1 MTHQEEMSDN
11 LAKIESVLS
20 LMQQE
25 REFAGKERQF
35 QKEQS
40 EIYRETV
47 DKSLEFQDKE
57 IALMK
62 ERQEE
67 DMCKTNSLRLTIR
80 WGVGIA
86 IVLMLSGI
94 GSIATK
100 PSKAYIDKVITN
112 GDFVS
117 KDEGVK
123 GAHIVIEDTYEVFE
137 REGVL
142 THEEAY
148 VEKNKTKVEASKAI
162 TGYRARNVE
171 KNKD

>member
-1 MTHQEEMSDN
+1 MTHQEKMSDN

-25 REFAGKERQF
+25 REFAEKERQF

-40 EIYRETV
+40 EMYKETI
-47 DKSLEFQDKE
+47 DKSIEFQDKE
-57 IALMK
+57 IAIMK
-62 ERQEE
+62 EKQEA
-67 DMCKTNSLRLTIR
+67 DLCKTNSLRLTVR
-80 WGVGIA
+80 WGIGIA
-86 IVLMLSGI
+86 IVLMLSGV

-100 PSKAYIDKVITN
+100 PSKDYVDEAIMN
-112 GDFVS
+112 GDFVN

-123 GAHIVIEDTYEVFE
+123 GAHVVIEDTYEVFE

-148 VEKNKTKVEASKAI
+148 VEKNKTKIEASKAI
-162 TGYRARNVE
+162 SGYRARSVE